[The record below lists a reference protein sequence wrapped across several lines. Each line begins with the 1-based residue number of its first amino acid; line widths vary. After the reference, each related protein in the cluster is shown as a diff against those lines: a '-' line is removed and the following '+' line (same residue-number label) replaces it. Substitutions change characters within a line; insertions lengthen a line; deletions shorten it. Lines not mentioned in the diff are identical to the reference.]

1 MLIGY
6 VRVSTNDQNTDLQR
20 NALRSADCELIF
32 EDKISGKTSER
43 PGLKKALRHLRT
55 GDTLVVW
62 KLDRLG
68 RSMRHLVMLTG
79 QLRERGINFRSL
91 TDSIDTSTAMGR
103 FFFHV
108 MGALAEMERELI
120 IERTRAGLAA
130 AREKGRIGG
139 RRRIMTEEV
148 TDRARRM
155 LEQGA
160 TLHQVALVLDVSVKT
175 LYRYIPAAEQ
185 QRLRE
190 SNLPVVSAATQRQPR
205 DPV

>member
-20 NALRSADCELIF
+20 NALQSANCEQIF

-43 PGLKKALRHLRT
+43 PGLKRALRTLKE

-68 RSMRHLVMLTG
+68 RSMRHLVMLTEE
-79 QLRERGINFRSL
+79 LRERGVNFRSL
-91 TDSIDTSTAMGR
+91 TDSIDTSTPMGR

-120 IERTRAGLAA
+120 VERTRAGLSA

-139 RRRIMTEEV
+139 RRRIMTPDVVE
-148 TDRARRM
+148 RAKRM
-155 LEQGA
+155 LTNG
-160 TLHQVALVLDVSVKT
+160 TTRYQVALVLDISVKT
-175 LYRYIPAAEQ
+175 LYRY
-185 QRLRE
+185 
-190 SNLPVVSAATQRQPR
+190 LPVNATKPT
-205 DPV
+205 DHSSN